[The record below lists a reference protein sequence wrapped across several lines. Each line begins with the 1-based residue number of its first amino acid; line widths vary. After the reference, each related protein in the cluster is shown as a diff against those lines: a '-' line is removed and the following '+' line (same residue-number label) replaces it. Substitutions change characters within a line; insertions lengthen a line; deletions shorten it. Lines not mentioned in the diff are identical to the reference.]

1 MSSLRFRIIVS
12 MLTIIFL
19 IVSGSYFVIQGIE
32 TGIIEGEFRNEGF
45 LLANNLASEISNNI
59 LIDDLVEVGKS
70 VDNTKNNYPEIEYVF
85 VTDIQGNV
93 IVHSFDTG
101 FPKVLMNYTKPENIM
116 NEEIISTEQGVIH
129 EFDATLF
136 KNIGYVHIGLSENR
150 VRAQILDASRKLLY
164 LAICSIIL
172 GGVFVYFIGKRLT
185 EPVLR
190 VTEGAKRINKGILDQ
205 KIEVSSRDEM
215 SELANTFNEMASSL
229 DQKINELVSSKE
241 KIEEAEKYL
250 ETLFDS
256 IEDGIIVVNS
266 NHEIIKMNRSYLKMT
281 ESEEKDVLGRT
292 CHEMIFG
299 VLPSEDQKEKCPINS
314 LFESNKS
321 IRFVHEID
329 SDTEKK
335 ILEINAS
342 LFLDKKG
349 IQNVIMVI
357 RDVTGHKFIEDQIIL
372 RNRELAALN
381 EISNIIRE
389 TFDIDKILTRSL
401 VAIQELT
408 GMESTDAYLFDE
420 KTHGFL
426 PRIHL
431 GMENVCD
438 KIEFKKIN
446 EVIIVEDL
454 KNKAKDKSNE
464 MPMSF
469 AIIPLKSKDKVLGVI
484 TICNKKSHIFSSRD
498 KELFSAIGNQIGISI
513 ENITFYENIKYLKDF
528 NDEILNNINMAI
540 HVVDTDLKILAVN
553 DELIK
558 LARGRIRKEKII
570 NNNLLNVYPFLK
582 ETNVELEYRHV
593 IKTGEI
599 FLSEEKTQY
608 YEDTIYTSTS
618 KIPIKDK
625 NGKVEKIITVIE
637 DISQRKKLEEEL
649 KDSYEELKLT
659 YFKLQELYKIKDNFL
674 SNISHELRTPLTS
687 VIGYTE
693 LMLDENLTEK
703 QRHMTEIVFRNSK
716 RLSRL
721 IKGLL
726 DSQLIESR
734 DLKLAGEIV
743 IINEIIATVV
753 EDMKN
758 MAAAKNILININ
770 ITDTLVIEGDIERL
784 TQVFSNLIENA
795 IKFTIAGEI
804 NIRGEMD
811 NQKIH
816 IRISDTG
823 IGIPQDKLEKI
834 FDRFYQVD
842 SSDERKY
849 GGTGL
854 GLWISK
860 NIIEAHGGRIWAES
874 KNSGSTFH
882 ILLPKSVRS

>member
-1 MSSLRFRIIVS
+1 
-12 MLTIIFL
+12 MLAIIFL
-19 IVSGSYFVIQGIE
+19 IVSGSYFVIQDIE
-32 TGIIEGEFRNEGF
+32 TGIIEGEFRNVGL
-45 LLANNLASEISNNI
+45 LLANNLASEITNNI
-59 LIDDLVEVGKS
+59 LIDDLVEVAKS
-70 VDNTKNNYPEIEYVF
+70 VDNAKKNYPEIDYVY
-85 VTDIQGNV
+85 VTNLQGYV
-93 IVHSFDTG
+93 IVHSFDKG
-101 FPKVLMNYTKPENIM
+101 FPKALMNFTKPEKTG
-116 NEEIISTEQGVIH
+116 NEEIFQTEKGVIH
-129 EFDATLF
+129 EFDAPLF

-164 LAICSIIL
+164 LAISAMVL
-172 GGVFVYFIGKRLT
+172 GGVFAYFIGKRLT

-190 VTEGAKRINKGILDQ
+190 LTDGAKRINKGILDQ
-205 KIEVSSRDEM
+205 KIDVSSKDEM
-215 SELANTFNEMASSL
+215 SELANTFNDMSSNL
-229 DQKINELVSSKE
+229 EQKINELVSSKE
-241 KIEEAEKYL
+241 KTQEAEKYL

-266 NHEIIKMNRSYLKMT
+266 NHVIIKLNRSFVKMI
-281 ESEEKDVLGRT
+281 GRKEDDIMGKT
-292 CHEMIFG
+292 CHEIIFG
-299 VLPSEDQKEKCPINS
+299 VLPSKDQMDKCPINS
-314 LFESNKS
+314 LLESKTP

-329 SDTEKK
+329 SNYEKK

-342 LFLDKKG
+342 LFLDKQG
-349 IQNVIMVI
+349 VQNIILVI

-389 TFDIDKILTRSL
+389 TFDLDKILSRSL
-401 VAIQELT
+401 VVIQELT
-408 GMESTDAYLFDE
+408 CMESADAYLIDE
-420 KTHGFL
+420 KTQGFL
-426 PRIHL
+426 PRIHI
-431 GMENVCD
+431 GCEKVCD

-446 EVIIVEDL
+446 EVLIVEDL
-454 KNKAKDKSNE
+454 NKKDILNE
-464 MPMSF
+464 TSISF

-484 TICNKKSHIFSSRD
+484 TICSRKSHVFSNRD
-498 KELFSAIGNQIGISI
+498 KELFSAIGNQIGVAL

-553 DELIK
+553 NELIK
-558 LARGRIRKEKII
+558 ITRGKIRKEKII
-570 NNNLLNVYPFLK
+570 NNNLLNVYPLLK
-582 ETNVELEYRHV
+582 ETNVELEYKHV

-608 YEDTIYTSTS
+608 YGDTFYTSTS

-625 NGKVEKIITVIE
+625 NGKVEMILTVIE
-637 DISQRKKLEEEL
+637 DISRRKKLEEEL

-659 YFKLQELYKIKDNFL
+659 YSKLQELYKVKDNFL

-693 LMLDENLTEK
+693 LMLDEELTEK

-721 IKGLL
+721 IKSLL

-734 DLKLAGEIV
+734 NLKLAGEKCV
-743 IINEIIATVV
+743 INEVIATVV

-758 MAAAKNILININ
+758 MAAVKNIPIGIT
-770 ITDTLVIEGDIERL
+770 ITDTLVVEGDIERL
-784 TQVFSNLIENA
+784 TQVFSNILANA
-795 IKFTIAGEI
+795 IKFTIKGEI

-811 NQKIH
+811 NQNAH
-816 IRISDTG
+816 IQISDTG
-823 IGIPQDKLEKI
+823 IGIPKDMQEKI

-842 SSDERKY
+842 SSKVRKY
-849 GGTGL
+849 EGTGL

-882 ILLPKSVRS
+882 ILLPISVKS

>member
-1 MSSLRFRIIVS
+1 
-12 MLTIIFL
+12 MLSIIFL
-19 IVSGSYFVIQGIE
+19 IVSGSYFVIQDIQ

-45 LLANNLASEISNNI
+45 LLANNLASEITNNI
-59 LIDDLVEVGKS
+59 LIDDLVEVIKS
-70 VDNTKNNYPEIEYVF
+70 IDNAKNNYPEIEYIF
-85 VTDIQGNV
+85 VTDLQGYV
-93 IVHSFDTG
+93 IVHSFETG
-101 FPKVLMNYTKPENIM
+101 FPKALLNYTKPENVK
-116 NEEIISTEQGVIH
+116 NEEIISTEKGVIH
-129 EFDATLF
+129 EFDAPLF

-164 LAICSIIL
+164 LAICALIL
-172 GGVFVYFIGKRLT
+172 GGVFAYIIGKRLT

-190 VTEGAKRINKGILDQ
+190 LTDGAKRMNKGILDQ
-205 KIEVSSRDEM
+205 KIEVSSTDEM
-215 SELANTFNEMASSL
+215 GELANTFNEMASSL
-229 DQKINELVSSKE
+229 DQKIKELVSSKE
-241 KIEEAEKYL
+241 KTQEAEKYM

-256 IEDGIIVVNS
+256 IEDGIIVVN
-266 NHEIIKMNRSYLKMT
+266 NDHEIIKLNRSFLNMT
-281 ESEEKDVLGRT
+281 GKEEKDVLGRT

-299 VLPSEDQKEKCPINS
+299 NLPTKDEKEKCPLNS
-314 LFESNKS
+314 LLQLKKP
-321 IRFVHEID
+321 IRFVHEIE
-329 SDTEKK
+329 SNFEKK

-342 LFLDKKG
+342 LLLDKKG
-349 IQNVIMVI
+349 VQNIIMVI
-357 RDVTGHKFIEDQIIL
+357 RDVTGHKFVEDQIIL

-389 TFDIDKILTRSL
+389 TFDLDKILSRSL
-401 VAIQELT
+401 VSILELT
-408 GMESTDAYLFDE
+408 GMESADAYLFDE
-420 KTHGFL
+420 KTQGFL
-426 PRIHL
+426 PRIHK
-431 GMENVCD
+431 GMEKVCE

-446 EVIIVEDL
+446 EVLIVEDL
-454 KNKAKDKSNE
+454 KKKDKSNE
-464 MPMSF
+464 ISMSF

-484 TICNKKSHIFSSRD
+484 TICSRKSHVFSNRD
-498 KELFSAIGNQIGISI
+498 KELFSAIGNQIGVAL
-513 ENITFYENIKYLKDF
+513 ENNTFFENIKYLKDF

-540 HVVDTDLKILAVN
+540 HVVDSDLKILAVN

-558 LARGRIRKEKII
+558 LARGSIRKEKII
-570 NNNLLNVYPFLK
+570 NNFLLNVYPFLK
-582 ETNVELEYRHV
+582 DTNVELEYKHV

-608 YEDTIYTSTS
+608 YGDTIYTSTS

-625 NGKVEKIITVIE
+625 NGNVEKIITVIE

-659 YFKLQELYKIKDNFL
+659 YSKLQELYKIKDNFL

-693 LMLDENLTEK
+693 LMLDEKLTQH
-703 QRHMTEIVFRNSK
+703 QRHMTETVFRNSK

-721 IKGLL
+721 IKSLL

-734 DLKLAGEIV
+734 DLHLAGEKV
-743 IINEIIATVV
+743 VINEIIALVV

-758 MAAAKNILININ
+758 MATVKNIPIKINM
-770 ITDTLVIEGDIERL
+770 TDTLVVEGDFERL
-784 TQVFSNLIENA
+784 TQVFSNLLDNA
-795 IKFTIAGEI
+795 IKFTIKGEI

-811 NQKIH
+811 NQKVH
-816 IRISDTG
+816 IQISDTG
-823 IGIPQDKLEKI
+823 IGIPQDRLEKI

-860 NIIEAHGGRIWAES
+860 KLIEAHGGSIWAES

-882 ILLPKSVRS
+882 ILLPKSVK

>member
-12 MLTIIFL
+12 MLAIIFL
-19 IVSGSYFVIQGIE
+19 IVSGSYFVIQEIQ
-32 TGIIEGEFRNEGF
+32 TGIIEGEFRNVGF
-45 LLANNLASEISNNI
+45 LLANNLASEVSNNI
-59 LIDDLVEVGKS
+59 LIDDLVEVRKS

-85 VTDIQGNV
+85 VTDLQGYV
-93 IVHSFDTG
+93 IVHSFDKG
-101 FPKVLMNYTKPENIM
+101 FPKALMNYTKPEDVNK
-116 NEEIISTEQGVIH
+116 EEIISTENGVIH
-129 EFDATLF
+129 EFDALLF
-136 KNIGYVHIGLSENR
+136 KNIGYVHIGLSENK

-164 LAICSIIL
+164 LAICAIFL

-190 VTEGAKRINKGILDQ
+190 LIEGAKRINNGILDQ
-205 KIEVSSRDEM
+205 TIEVSSRDEM
-215 SELANTFNEMASSL
+215 SELADTFNDMASSL

-241 KIEEAEKYL
+241 KIEEAENYL

-256 IEDGIIVVNS
+256 IEDGIIVVNID
-266 NHEIIKMNRSYLKMT
+266 HEIIKMNRSFLKMIGAN
-281 ESEEKDVLGRT
+281 EEDVLGRT

-299 VLPSEDQKEKCPINS
+299 VLPSKDHMEKCPLNS
-314 LFESNKS
+314 LLQSKTP
-321 IRFVHEID
+321 IRFVHEIE
-329 SDTEKK
+329 SDFEKK

-342 LFLDKKG
+342 LFLDKKE
-349 IQNVIMVI
+349 IQNIIMVI
-357 RDVTGHKFIEDQIIL
+357 RDVTQHKFIEDQIII

-401 VAIQELT
+401 VAIQILT
-408 GMESTDAYLFDE
+408 GMESSDAYLFDE
-420 KTHGFL
+420 KTQGFQH
-426 PRIHL
+426 RIHI
-431 GMENVCD
+431 GTEKVCD
-438 KIEFKKIN
+438 KIEFN
-446 EVIIVEDL
+446 
-454 KNKAKDKSNE
+454 
-464 MPMSF
+464 
-469 AIIPLKSKDKVLGVI
+469 IPLKSKDKVLGVI
-484 TICNKKSHIFSSRD
+484 TICSKKSHVFSSRD

-513 ENITFYENIKYLKDF
+513 ENITFFENIKYLKDF
-528 NDEILNNINMAI
+528 NDEILNNINLAI

-553 DELIK
+553 NELIK
-558 LARGRIRKEKII
+558 LARGEIKKEKII
-570 NNNLLNVYPFLK
+570 NTNLLNVYPFLK
-582 ETNVELEYRHV
+582 ETNVELEYKHV

-608 YEDTIYTSTS
+608 YGDTIYTSTR

-625 NGKVEKIITVIE
+625 DGKVEKIITVIE
-637 DISQRKKLEEEL
+637 DISERKKLEEEL

-659 YFKLQELYKIKDNFL
+659 YSKLQELYKIKDNFL

-693 LMLDENLTEK
+693 LMLDEKLTEK

-721 IKGLL
+721 IKSLL

-734 DLKLAGEIV
+734 NLHLAGEMIV
-743 IINEIIATVV
+743 INKIIAAVV

-758 MAAAKNILININ
+758 MAAIKNIPIKIN
-770 ITDTLVIEGDIERL
+770 ITDTLVVEGDIERL
-784 TQVFSNLIENA
+784 TQVFSNLLDNA
-795 IKFTIAGEI
+795 IKFTITGEI

-811 NQKIH
+811 NQQAH
-816 IRISDTG
+816 IQISDTG
-823 IGIPQDKLEKI
+823 VGIPQDKLEKI

-842 SSDERKY
+842 STDERKY

-882 ILLPKSVRS
+882 VLLPKSVKS

>member
-12 MLTIIFL
+12 MLAIIFL
-19 IVSGSYFVIQGIE
+19 IVSGSYFVIQEIQ
-32 TGIIEGEFRNEGF
+32 TGIIEGEFRNVGF
-45 LLANNLASEISNNI
+45 LLANNLASEVSNNI
-59 LIDDLVEVGKS
+59 LIDDLVEVRKS

-85 VTDIQGNV
+85 VTDLQGYV
-93 IVHSFDTG
+93 IVHSFDKG
-101 FPKVLMNYTKPENIM
+101 FPKALMNYTKPEDVNK
-116 NEEIISTEQGVIH
+116 EEIISTENGVIH
-129 EFDATLF
+129 EFDALLF

-150 VRAQILDASRKLLY
+150 VRMQIFEASRKLLY
-164 LAICSIIL
+164 IAIFAMIL
-172 GGVFVYFIGKRLT
+172 GGVFAYFIGKRLT

-190 VTEGAKRINKGILDQ
+190 LMDGAKRINNGILDQ

-215 SELANTFNEMASSL
+215 SELADTFNDMASSL

-241 KIEEAEKYL
+241 KIEEAENYL

-256 IEDGIIVVNS
+256 IEDGIIVVNID
-266 NHEIIKMNRSYLKMT
+266 HEIIKMNRSFLKMIGAK
-281 ESEEKDVLGRT
+281 EEDVLGRT

-299 VLPSEDQKEKCPINS
+299 VLPSKDQMEKCPINS
-314 LFESNKS
+314 LLQSKTP
-321 IRFVHEID
+321 IRFVHEIE
-329 SDTEKK
+329 SDFEKK

-342 LFLDKKG
+342 LFLDKKDN
-349 IQNVIMVI
+349 QNIIMVI
-357 RDVTGHKFIEDQIIL
+357 RDVTQHKFIEDQIII

-401 VAIQELT
+401 VAIQILT
-408 GMESTDAYLFDE
+408 GMESSDAYLFDE
-420 KTHGFL
+420 KTQGFQH
-426 PRIHL
+426 RIHI
-431 GMENVCD
+431 GTEKVCD
-438 KIEFKKIN
+438 KIEF
-446 EVIIVEDL
+446 
-454 KNKAKDKSNE
+454 S
-464 MPMSF
+464 
-469 AIIPLKSKDKVLGVI
+469 IPLKSKDKVLGVI
-484 TICNKKSHIFSSRD
+484 TICSKKSHVFSSRD

-513 ENITFYENIKYLKDF
+513 ENITFFENIKYLKDF
-528 NDEILNNINMAI
+528 NDDILNNINLAI

-553 DELIK
+553 NELIK
-558 LARGRIRKEKII
+558 LARGKIKKEKII
-570 NNNLLNVYPFLK
+570 NTNLLNVYPFLK
-582 ETNVELEYRHV
+582 ETNVELEYKHV

-608 YEDTIYTSTS
+608 YGDTIYTSTS

-625 NGKVEKIITVIE
+625 DGKVEKIITVIE
-637 DISQRKKLEEEL
+637 DISERKKLEEEL

-659 YFKLQELYKIKDNFL
+659 YSKLQELYKIKDNFL

-693 LMLDENLTEK
+693 LMLDDKLTDK

-726 DSQLIESR
+726 DSQLIDSR
-734 DLKLAGEIV
+734 NLKLSGEMIN
-743 IINEIIATVV
+743 INEIIAAVV

-758 MAAAKNILININ
+758 MAAIKNIPVKINIP
-770 ITDTLVIEGDIERL
+770 DTLVVEGDIERL
-784 TQVFSNLIENA
+784 TQVFSNLLDNA
-795 IKFTIAGEI
+795 IKFTITGEI
-804 NIRGEMD
+804 HIRGEMD
-811 NQKIH
+811 NQQAH
-816 IRISDTG
+816 IQISDTG
-823 IGIPQDKLEKI
+823 VGIPQDKLEKI

-842 SSDERKY
+842 STDERKY

-882 ILLPKSVRS
+882 VLLPKSVKS

>member
-1 MSSLRFRIIVS
+1 MSSLRFRIIIS
-12 MLTIIFL
+12 MLAIIFL
-19 IVSGSYFVIQGIE
+19 IVTGSYFVIQDIQ
-32 TGIIEGEFRNEGF
+32 TGIIEGEFRNVGF
-45 LLANNLASEISNNI
+45 LLAKNLASEITNNI
-59 LIDDLVEVGKS
+59 LIDDLVEVTKS
-70 VDNTKNNYPEIEYVF
+70 VDNAKNNYPEIEYVF
-85 VTDIQGNV
+85 VTDLQGYV
-93 IVHSFDTG
+93 IVHSFDRG
-101 FPKVLMNYTKPENIM
+101 FPKALMNYTKPEKVGY
-116 NEEIISTEQGVIH
+116 EEIFETEKGIIH
-129 EFDATLF
+129 EFDAPLF
-136 KNIGYVHIGLSENR
+136 KNIGYVHIGLSENKVR
-150 VRAQILDASRKLLY
+150 VQILEASRKLLY
-164 LAICSIIL
+164 LTIGVMIL
-172 GGVFVYFIGKRLT
+172 GGIFAYFIGKRLT
-185 EPVLR
+185 EPVLSLMG
-190 VTEGAKRINKGILDQ
+190 GAKRINKGILDQ
-205 KIEVSSRDEM
+205 KIQVSSRDEM
-215 SELANTFNEMASSL
+215 SELANTFNDMASSL
-229 DQKINELVSSKE
+229 DQKINELTSSKE

-256 IEDGIIVVNS
+256 IEDGIIVINI
-266 NHEIIKMNRSYLKMT
+266 NHEIIKMNRSFLKMT
-281 ESEEKDVLGRT
+281 EIEEKDVLGRT

-299 VLPSEDQKEKCPINS
+299 VLPSEDQKENCPINS

-357 RDVTGHKFIEDQIIL
+357 RDVTGHKFIEDQIVL

-381 EISNIIRE
+381 EISNIIRG
-389 TFDIDKILTRSL
+389 TFDIDKILTLSL
-401 VAIQELT
+401 ITIQELT
-408 GMESTDAYLFDE
+408 GMESANAYIFDE

-426 PRIHL
+426 SRIHL
-431 GMENVCD
+431 GMENICD

-446 EVIIVEDL
+446 EVLIVENL
-454 KNKAKDKSNE
+454 KQIDKSNE
-464 MPMSF
+464 ISVSS

-484 TICNKKSHIFSSRD
+484 TICSKKSHVFSSRD
-498 KELFSAIGNQIGISI
+498 KELFSAIGNQIGVAL

-528 NDEILNNINMAI
+528 NDDILNNINLAI

-553 DELIK
+553 NELIK
-558 LARGRIRKEKII
+558 LGKDRIRKEKMID
-570 NNNLLNVYPFLK
+570 NFLLNVYPFLK
-582 ETNVELEYRHV
+582 ETNVELEYKHV

-608 YEDTIYTSTS
+608 YGDTIYTSTR

-625 NGKVEKIITVIE
+625 NGKVDKIITVIE
-637 DISQRKKLEEEL
+637 DISKRKKLEEQL

-659 YFKLQELYKIKDNFL
+659 YSKLQELYKIKDNFL

-693 LMLDENLTEK
+693 LMLDEKLTEQ

-721 IKGLL
+721 IKSLL
-726 DSQLIESR
+726 DSQVIESKN
-734 DLKLAGEIV
+734 LHLAGETVV
-743 IINEIIATVV
+743 INNIIAAVV

-758 MAAAKNILININ
+758 MASVKNISIKINMP
-770 ITDTLVIEGDIERL
+770 DTFVVDGDIERL
-784 TQVFSNLIENA
+784 TQVFSNLLDNA
-795 IKFTIAGEI
+795 IKFTITGEI
-804 NIRGEMD
+804 HIRGEMD
-811 NQKIH
+811 NQKAH
-816 IRISDTG
+816 IQISDTG
-823 IGIPQDKLEKI
+823 IGIPEDRLEKI
-834 FDRFYQVD
+834 FNRFYQVE
-842 SSDERKY
+842 SSVERKY

-882 ILLPKSVRS
+882 ILLPKSEKS

>member
-1 MSSLRFRIIVS
+1 
-12 MLTIIFL
+12 MLAIIFL
-19 IVSGSYFVIQGIE
+19 IVSGSYFVIQDIQ
-32 TGIIEGEFRNEGF
+32 TGIIEGEFRNVGF
-45 LLANNLASEISNNI
+45 LLAKDLASEITNNI
-59 LIDDLVEVGKS
+59 LIDDLVEVTKS
-70 VDNTKNNYPEIEYVF
+70 VDNAKNNYPEIEYVF
-85 VTDIQGNV
+85 VTDLQGYV
-93 IVHSFDTG
+93 IVHSFDRG
-101 FPKVLMNYTKPENIM
+101 FPKALMKFTKPEKTGH
-116 NEEIISTEQGVIH
+116 EEIYETENGVIH
-129 EFDATLF
+129 EFDAPLF
-136 KNIGYVHIGLSENR
+136 KNIGYVHIGLSENK
-150 VRAQILDASRKLLY
+150 VREQILDASGKLLY
-164 LAICSIIL
+164 LAISAMIL
-172 GGVFVYFIGKRLT
+172 GGVFAYFIGKRLT
-185 EPVLR
+185 EPVLKL
-190 VTEGAKRINKGILDQ
+190 TEGAKKINKGILDH
-205 KIEVSSRDEM
+205 KIKVSSRDEM
-215 SELANTFNEMASSL
+215 SELADTFNDMASSL

-250 ETLFDS
+250 ETLFDG
-256 IEDGIIVVNS
+256 IEDGIIVINI
-266 NHEIIKMNRSYLKMT
+266 NHEIIKMNRSFLKMT
-281 ESEEKDVLGRT
+281 EMEEKDVLGRT

-299 VLPSEDQKEKCPINS
+299 VLPSDDQKEKCPINS

-335 ILEINAS
+335 FLEINAS

-349 IQNVIMVI
+349 NQNVIMVI

-389 TFDIDKILTRSL
+389 IFDIDKILTRSL
-401 VAIQELT
+401 KTIQELT
-408 GMESTDAYLFDE
+408 DMESTDAYLFDE
-420 KTHGFL
+420 KTQGFL

-431 GMENVCD
+431 GIEKVCD

-454 KNKAKDKSNE
+454 KNKAKDISNE
-464 MPMSF
+464 ISMSF

-484 TICNKKSHIFSSRD
+484 TICSKKSHIFSSRD
-498 KELFSAIGNQIGISI
+498 KELFSAIGNQIGVAL

-528 NDEILNNINMAI
+528 NDDILNNINLAI

-553 DELIK
+553 TELIK
-558 LARGRIRKEKII
+558 LGKGRIRKEKMID
-570 NNNLLNVYPFLK
+570 NNLLNVYPFLK
-582 ETNVELEYRHV
+582 ETNVELEYKHV

-608 YEDTIYTSTS
+608 YGDTIYTSTS

-625 NGKVEKIITVIE
+625 NGHVEKIITVVE
-637 DISQRKKLEEEL
+637 DISDRKKLEEEL

-659 YFKLQELYKIKDNFL
+659 YSKLQELYMIKDNFL

-693 LMLDENLTEK
+693 LMLDEKLTEK

-734 DLKLAGEIV
+734 NLKLIGETCV
-743 IINEIIATVV
+743 INGIISAVV

-758 MAAAKNILININ
+758 MAAIKNIQIKID
-770 ITDTLVIEGDIERL
+770 IPEPLVVEGDIERL
-784 TQVFSNLIENA
+784 TQVFSNIMDNA
-795 IKFTIAGEI
+795 IKFTISGEI

-811 NQKIH
+811 NQKVH
-816 IRISDTG
+816 IQISDTG
-823 IGIPQDKLEKI
+823 IGIPKDRLEKI

-842 SSDERKY
+842 SSKVRKY
-849 GGTGL
+849 SGTGL

-882 ILLPKSVRS
+882 VLLPKSVKS

>member
-1 MSSLRFRIIVS
+1 
-12 MLTIIFL
+12 MLAIIFL
-19 IVSGSYFVIQGIE
+19 IVSGSYFVIQDIE
-32 TGIIEGEFRNEGF
+32 TGIIQGEFRNVGF
-45 LLANNLASEISNNI
+45 LLANNLASEITNNI
-59 LIDDLVEVGKS
+59 LIDDLVEVMKS
-70 VDNTKNNYPEIEYVF
+70 IDNTKNNYHEIEYVF
-85 VTDIQGNV
+85 VTDLQGNV
-93 IVHSFDTG
+93 IVHSFDKG
-101 FPKVLMNYTKPENIM
+101 FPKALMNYTKPEDVKE
-116 NEEIISTEQGVIH
+116 EEIISTDNGVIH
-129 EFDATLF
+129 EFDAPLS
-136 KNIGYVHIGLSENR
+136 KKIGYVHIGLSENR
-150 VRAQILDASRKLLY
+150 VRAQILEASRKLLY
-164 LAICSIIL
+164 IAICAMIL
-172 GGVFVYFIGKRLT
+172 GGVFAYFIGKRLT
-185 EPVLR
+185 EPILR
-190 VTEGAKRINKGILDQ
+190 LTDGAKRMNKGILDQ

-215 SELANTFNEMASSL
+215 SELADAFNDMASSL
-229 DQKINELVSSKE
+229 DQKLNELVSSKE

-266 NHEIIKMNRSYLKMT
+266 NHEIIKMSRSFLKMT
-281 ESEEKDVLGRT
+281 DREEKDVLGRT

-299 VLPSEDQKEKCPINS
+299 VLPSENQKEKCPINA
-314 LFESNKS
+314 LLESKKS

-342 LFLDKKG
+342 MFLERRG

-357 RDVTGHKFIEDQIIL
+357 RDITGHKFIEDQIVL

-408 GMESTDAYLFDE
+408 DMESANAYLFDE
-420 KTHGFL
+420 KTQGFL
-426 PRIHL
+426 SRIHL

-446 EVIIVEDL
+446 EVLIVEKL
-454 KNKAKDKSNE
+454 KTKEISNE
-464 MPMSF
+464 ISMCF

-484 TICNKKSHIFSSRD
+484 TICSKKSHIFSSRD
-498 KELFSAIGNQIGISI
+498 KELFSAIGNQIGVAL

-528 NDEILNNINMAI
+528 NDDILNNINLAI

-553 DELIK
+553 NELIK
-558 LARGRIRKEKII
+558 LSRGMIKRDKII
-570 NNNLLNVYPFLK
+570 NTNLFLVYPFLK
-582 ETNVELEYRHV
+582 ETNVELEYNHV
-593 IKTGEI
+593 IKTGKI

-608 YEDTIYTSTS
+608 YGDTIYTSTS

-625 NGKVEKIITVIE
+625 NGNVDKIITVIE
-637 DISQRKKLEEEL
+637 DISDRKKLEEEL

-659 YFKLQELYKIKDNFL
+659 YSKLQELYKIKDNFL
-674 SNISHELRTPLTS
+674 SNISHELRTPLTA

-693 LMLDENLTEK
+693 LMLDEKLSEK

-734 DLKLAGEIV
+734 NIHLAGEMV
-743 IINEIIATVV
+743 VINEIIATVV

-758 MAAAKNILININ
+758 MAASKNIPIKID
-770 ITDTLVIEGDIERL
+770 IPDTLVVEGDIERL
-784 TQVFSNLIENA
+784 TQVFSNLVDNA
-795 IKFTIAGEI
+795 IKFTISGEI

-811 NQKIH
+811 NQKAH
-816 IRISDTG
+816 IQITDTG
-823 IGIPQDKLEKI
+823 IGIPKDRLDKI
-834 FDRFYQVD
+834 FDRFYQID
-842 SSDERKY
+842 SSKVRKY

-882 ILLPKSVRS
+882 VLLPKSVKS

>member
-1 MSSLRFRIIVS
+1 

-19 IVSGSYFVIQGIE
+19 IVSGSYFVIQEIE

-45 LLANNLASEISNNI
+45 LLANNLADEISNDI
-59 LIDDLVEVGKS
+59 LIDDLVEVRKS
-70 VDNTKNNYPEIEYVF
+70 VDNAKNNYPEIEYIF
-85 VTDIQGNV
+85 VTDLRGYV
-93 IVHSFDTG
+93 LVHSFDQG
-101 FPKVLMNYTKPENIM
+101 FPEALMNYTKPEDVN
-116 NEEIISTEQGVIH
+116 NEEIISTENGVIH
-129 EFDATLF
+129 EFDSPLF
-136 KNIGYVHIGLSENR
+136 KNIGYAHIGLSENR

-172 GGVFVYFIGKRLT
+172 GGVFAYFIGKRLT
-185 EPVLR
+185 EPVLKL
-190 VTEGAKRINKGILDQ
+190 TDGAKRINKGILDQ
-205 KIEVSSRDEM
+205 KIEVSSKDEM

-266 NHEIIKMNRSYLKMT
+266 NHEIIKMNRSFLNMT
-281 ESEEKDVLGRT
+281 GKEEKYVLGRT

-299 VLPSEDQKEKCPINS
+299 NLPVKDDKEKCPLNS
-314 LFESNKS
+314 LMQSKKP
-321 IRFVHEID
+321 IRFVHEIE
-329 SDTEKK
+329 SDDEKK

-349 IQNVIMVI
+349 IQNIIMVI

-389 TFDIDKILTRSL
+389 TFDLDKILSRSL
-401 VAIQELT
+401 VAIQDLT
-408 GMESTDAYLFDE
+408 GMESSDAYLFDE
-420 KTHGFL
+420 KTQGFL

-431 GMENVCD
+431 GMEKVCD
-438 KIEFKKIN
+438 KIEFKNIN
-446 EVIIVEDL
+446 DVLIVEDL

-464 MPMSF
+464 MSMSF

-484 TICNKKSHIFSSRD
+484 TICSKESHIFSTRD

-513 ENITFYENIKYLKDF
+513 ENITFFENIKYLKDF
-528 NDEILNNINMAI
+528 NDDILNNINMAI

-553 DELIK
+553 NELIK
-558 LARGRIRKEKII
+558 LARGGIKKEKII
-570 NNNLLNVYPFLK
+570 NTHLLNVYPFLK
-582 ETNVELEYRHV
+582 ETNVELEYKNV

-599 FLSEEKTQY
+599 FYSEEKTQY
-608 YEDTIYTSTS
+608 YGDTIYTSTS

-625 NGKVEKIITVIE
+625 NGNVEKIITVIE

-659 YFKLQELYKIKDNFL
+659 YSKLQELYTIKDNFL

-693 LMLDENLTEK
+693 LMLDEKLTEK
-703 QRHMTEIVFRNSK
+703 QRHMAEIIFRNSK

-721 IKGLL
+721 IKSLL

-734 DLKLAGEIV
+734 NLQLVGEMV
-743 IINEIIATVV
+743 VINEIIAAVV

-758 MAAAKNILININ
+758 MAVSKNLTLKIDIP
-770 ITDTLVIEGDIERL
+770 DTLVIEGDIERL
-784 TQVFSNLIENA
+784 TQVFSNLVENA
-795 IKFTIAGEI
+795 IKFTITGEI

-811 NQKIH
+811 NQKAH
-816 IRISDTG
+816 IQISDTG
-823 IGIPQDKLEKI
+823 IGIPQDRLKKI

-842 SSDERKY
+842 SSNVRKY

-860 NIIEAHGGRIWAES
+860 NIIEAHGGSIWAES
-874 KNSGSTFH
+874 KNSGSTLH
-882 ILLPKSVRS
+882 VLLPKSVKS

>member
-1 MSSLRFRIIVS
+1 
-12 MLTIIFL
+12 MLAIIFL
-19 IVSGSYFVIQGIE
+19 IVSGSYFVIQDIE
-32 TGIIEGEFRNEGF
+32 TGIIEGEFRNVGF

-59 LIDDLVEVGKS
+59 LIDDLVEVRKS
-70 VDNTKNNYPEIEYVF
+70 VDNAKNNYPEIEYIF
-85 VTDIQGNV
+85 VTDLQGYV

-101 FPKVLMNYTKPENIM
+101 FPKALMNYTKPEDVK
-116 NEEIISTEQGVIH
+116 NEEIISTENGVIH
-129 EFDATLF
+129 EFDAPLF

-150 VRAQILDASRKLLY
+150 VRAQIFDASRKLLY
-164 LAICSIIL
+164 LAISAMIL
-172 GGVFVYFIGKRLT
+172 GGIFAYFIGKRLT

-190 VTEGAKRINKGILDQ
+190 LTDGAKRINNGILDQ
-205 KIEVSSRDEM
+205 KIEVSSTDEM
-215 SELANTFNEMASSL
+215 SELANTFNIMASSL
-229 DQKINELVSSKE
+229 EQKIKELVSSKE
-241 KIEEAEKYL
+241 KTQDAEKYL

-256 IEDGIIVVNS
+256 IEDGIIVVN
-266 NHEIIKMNRSYLKMT
+266 NDHEIIKLNRSFLNMT
-281 ESEEKDVLGRT
+281 AKEEKDVLGRT

-299 VLPSEDQKEKCPINS
+299 NVPTKDEKEKCPLNS
-314 LFESNKS
+314 LLKS
-321 IRFVHEID
+321 KKPIRFVHEIE
-329 SDTEKK
+329 SNFEKK

-342 LFLDKKG
+342 LLLDEKG
-349 IQNVIMVI
+349 VQNIIMVI

-389 TFDIDKILTRSL
+389 TFDLDMILSRSL

-408 GMESTDAYLFDE
+408 GMESADAYLFDE

-426 PRIHL
+426 PRIHQ
-431 GMENVCD
+431 GMEKVCD

-446 EVIIVEDL
+446 EVLIVEDL
-454 KNKAKDKSNE
+454 KNRDKSNE
-464 MPMSF
+464 ISMSF

-484 TICNKKSHIFSSRD
+484 TICSRKSHVFSNRD
-498 KELFSAIGNQIGISI
+498 KELFSAIGNQIAVAL

-540 HVVDTDLKILAVN
+540 HVVDTDLKILTVN
-553 DELIK
+553 NELIK
-558 LARGRIRKEKII
+558 LERGRIRKEKII
-570 NNNLLNVYPFLK
+570 NTNLLNVYPFLK
-582 ETNVELEYRHV
+582 DTNVELEYKHV

-599 FLSEEKTQY
+599 FQSEEKTQY
-608 YEDTIYTSTS
+608 YGETIYTSTS

-625 NGKVEKIITVIE
+625 NGNVEKIITVIE

-659 YFKLQELYKIKDNFL
+659 YSKLQELYKIKENFL

-693 LMLDENLTEK
+693 LMLDEKLTEK

-734 DLKLAGEIV
+734 NLKLDWEIV
-743 IINEIIATVV
+743 IVNEIIAVVV

-758 MAAAKNILININ
+758 MAVAKNILLTINL
-770 ITDTLVIEGDIERL
+770 TDSLVIEGDIERL
-784 TQVFSNLIENA
+784 TQVFSNLLDNA
-795 IKFTIAGEI
+795 IKFTITGEI

-811 NQKIH
+811 KQNAH
-816 IRISDTG
+816 IQISDTG
-823 IGIPQDKLEKI
+823 IGIPQDRLEKI
-834 FDRFYQVD
+834 FDQFYQVD
-842 SSDERKY
+842 SSNERKY

-860 NIIEAHGGRIWAES
+860 SIIEAHGGKIWAES

>member
-1 MSSLRFRIIVS
+1 MSSLRSRIIVS

-19 IVSGSYFVIQGIE
+19 IVSGSYFVIKDLE
-32 TGIIEGEFRNEGF
+32 TGIIKEEFRNEGF

-59 LIDDLVEVGKS
+59 LLDDLVEARKS
-70 VDNTKNNYPEIEYVF
+70 VDNAKNNYPEIEYVF
-85 VTDIQGNV
+85 VTDIEGNV
-93 IVHSFDTG
+93 IVHSFDKG
-101 FPKVLMNYTKPENIM
+101 FPKALMNYTKPEDVKK
-116 NEEIISTEQGVIH
+116 EEIISTENGVIH
-129 EFDATLF
+129 EFDAPLF

-172 GGVFVYFIGKRLT
+172 GGVFIYFIGKRLT

-190 VTEGAKRINKGILDQ
+190 LTEGAKRINKGILDQ
-205 KIEVSSRDEM
+205 KIEVSSKDEM
-215 SELANTFNEMASSL
+215 SELADTFNDMASSL
-229 DQKINELVSSKE
+229 DLKINELISSKE

-266 NHEIIKMNRSYLKMT
+266 NHEIIKMNRSFLKMT
-281 ESEEKDVLGRT
+281 ESQEKDVLGRT

-314 LFESNKS
+314 LFESKKS

-357 RDVTGHKFIEDQIIL
+357 RNVTGHKFIEDQIIL

-389 TFDIDKILTRSL
+389 TFDINKILSRSL
-401 VAIQELT
+401 VAIQNLT
-408 GMESTDAYLFDE
+408 DMESSDAYLFDE
-420 KTHGFL
+420 KTQGFL

-431 GMENVCD
+431 GLEKVCD
-438 KIEFKKIN
+438 KIEIKKIN
-446 EVIIVEDL
+446 EVIIVDDL
-454 KNKAKDKSNE
+454 KKNDKSNE
-464 MPMSF
+464 ISMSF

-484 TICNKKSHIFSSRD
+484 TICSKKSHIFSSRD

-513 ENITFYENIKYLKDF
+513 ENITFLENIKYLKDF
-528 NDEILNNINMAI
+528 NDDILNNINMAI

-553 DELIK
+553 NELIK
-558 LARGRIRKEKII
+558 LARGGIKKEKII

-582 ETNVELEYRHV
+582 DTNVELEYKHV

-608 YEDTIYTSTS
+608 YGDTIYTSTS

-625 NGKVEKIITVIE
+625 NGNVEKIITVIE

-659 YFKLQELYKIKDNFL
+659 YSKLQDVYKIKDNFL

-693 LMLDENLTEK
+693 LMLEEKLTEK
-703 QRHMTEIVFRNSK
+703 QKHMTEIIFRNSK

-721 IKGLL
+721 IKSLL
-726 DSQLIESR
+726 DSQLIESSN
-734 DLKLAGEIV
+734 LHFAGEMV
-743 IINEIIATVV
+743 VINEIIAAVV

-758 MAAAKNILININ
+758 MAASKNITIKID
-770 ITDTLVIEGDIERL
+770 IPDTLVIEGDIERL
-784 TQVFSNLIENA
+784 TQVFSNLVENA
-795 IKFTIAGEI
+795 IKFTITGEI
-804 NIRGEMD
+804 NIRGKME
-811 NQKIH
+811 NEKVH
-816 IRISDTG
+816 IQISDTG

-834 FDRFYQVD
+834 FARFYQVD
-842 SSDERKY
+842 SSNVRKY

-860 NIIEAHGGRIWAES
+860 NIIEAHDGKIWAES

-882 ILLPKSVRS
+882 ILLPKSVKS

>member
-1 MSSLRFRIIVS
+1 
-12 MLTIIFL
+12 MLVIIFL
-19 IVSGSYFVIQGIE
+19 IVSGSYFVIQDIE

-59 LIDDLVEVGKS
+59 LIDNLVEVRRS
-70 VDNTKNNYPEIEYVF
+70 VDNAKNTYPEIEYVF
-85 VTDIQGNV
+85 VTDIQGYV
-93 IVHSFDTG
+93 VVHSFDQG
-101 FPKVLMNYTKPENIM
+101 FPKALMNYTKPEDVK
-116 NEEIISTEQGVIH
+116 NEEIISTDKGVIH
-129 EFDATLF
+129 EFDAPLF

-150 VRAQILDASRKLLY
+150 VRGQILEASRKLLY
-164 LAICSIIL
+164 LAISAMIL
-172 GGVFVYFIGKRLT
+172 GGVFAYFIGKRLT

-190 VTEGAKRINKGILDQ
+190 LTEGAKRINKGILDQ
-205 KIEVSSRDEM
+205 KIEVSSGDEM
-215 SELANTFNEMASSL
+215 SELANIFNDMASSL
-229 DQKINELVSSKE
+229 DQKIKELISSKE
-241 KIEEAEKYL
+241 KIQEAEKYL

-256 IEDGIIVVNS
+256 IEDGIIVVNT
-266 NHEIIKMNRSYLKMT
+266 NHEIIKMNRSFLNMT
-281 ESEEKDVLGRT
+281 GREEKNVLGRT

-299 VLPSEDQKEKCPINS
+299 FLPSEDQKEKCPINS
-314 LFESNKS
+314 LLQSKTP
-321 IRFVHEID
+321 IRFVHEIE
-329 SDTEKK
+329 SDYEKK

-349 IQNVIMVI
+349 VQNIIMVI

-389 TFDIDKILTRSL
+389 TFELNKILSRSL
-401 VAIQELT
+401 NAIQNLT
-408 GMESTDAYLFDE
+408 GMESSDAYLYDE
-420 KTHGFL
+420 KTQGFL
-426 PRIHL
+426 PMIHL
-431 GMENVCD
+431 GMENICD

-454 KNKAKDKSNE
+454 KKKDISNE
-464 MPMSF
+464 ISVSF

-484 TICNKKSHIFSSRD
+484 TICSRKTHIFSNRD
-498 KELFSAIGNQIGISI
+498 KELFSAIGNQIGVAL
-513 ENITFYENIKYLKDF
+513 ENISFYENIKYLKDF
-528 NDEILNNINMAI
+528 NDDILNNINLAI

-553 DELIK
+553 NELIK
-558 LARGRIRKEKII
+558 LARGRIKKEKII

-582 ETNVELEYRHV
+582 ETNVELEYKYV
-593 IKTGEI
+593 IETGEI

-608 YEDTIYTSTS
+608 YGDTIYTSTS

-637 DISQRKKLEEEL
+637 DISERKKLEEEL

-659 YFKLQELYKIKDNFL
+659 YSKLQELYKIKDNFL

-693 LMLDENLTEK
+693 LMLDEKLTEK
-703 QRHMTEIVFRNSK
+703 QRHMTEIVLRNSK

-721 IKGLL
+721 IRGLL

-734 DLKLAGEIV
+734 NLKISGEMIV
-743 IINEIIATVV
+743 INEIIAAVV

-758 MAAAKNILININ
+758 MATIKNIKININ
-770 ITDTLVIEGDIERL
+770 IPDTLVVEGDIERL
-784 TQVFSNLIENA
+784 TQVFSNLLDNA
-795 IKFTIAGEI
+795 IKFTITGEI
-804 NIRGEMD
+804 NIRGEMN
-811 NQKIH
+811 NQKAH
-816 IRISDTG
+816 IQISDTG
-823 IGIPQDKLEKI
+823 IGIPEDKLEKI

-874 KNSGSTFH
+874 KNSGTTFH
-882 ILLPKSVRS
+882 ILLPKSVKS

>member
-1 MSSLRFRIIVS
+1 

-19 IVSGSYFVIQGIE
+19 IVSGSYFVIQDIE
-32 TGIIEGEFRNEGF
+32 TGIIQGEFRNVGF

-59 LIDDLVEVGKS
+59 LLDDLVEVRKS

-85 VTDIQGNV
+85 VTDIEGNV
-93 IVHSFDTG
+93 IVHSFDKG
-101 FPKVLMNYTKPENIM
+101 FPKALMNYTKPEDVKK
-116 NEEIISTEQGVIH
+116 EEIISTEQGVIH
-129 EFDATLF
+129 EFDASLF

-215 SELANTFNEMASSL
+215 SELANTFNDMASSL

-241 KIEEAEKYL
+241 KTEEAEKYL

-256 IEDGIIVVNS
+256 IEDGIIVVNI
-266 NHEIIKMNRSYLKMT
+266 NHEIIKMNRSFLKMT

-292 CHEMIFG
+292 CHEIIFRD
-299 VLPSEDQKEKCPINS
+299 LPPKDQKEKCPLNS
-314 LFESNKS
+314 LLQSKTP
-321 IRFVHEID
+321 IRFVREIE
-329 SDTEKK
+329 SDYGKK

-342 LFLDKKG
+342 LFQDKKG
-349 IQNVIMVI
+349 VQNIIMVL

-389 TFDIDKILTRSL
+389 TFDLDKILSRSL

-408 GMESTDAYLFDE
+408 GMESADAYLFDE
-420 KTHGFL
+420 KTQGFL
-426 PRIHL
+426 PRIHH
-431 GMENVCD
+431 GTEVCD
-438 KIEFKKIN
+438 KIEFNKIN
-446 EVIIVEDL
+446 DVLIVEDL
-454 KNKAKDKSNE
+454 KKNDKSNE
-464 MPMSF
+464 ISMSF

-484 TICNKKSHIFSSRD
+484 TICSRKSHIFSIRD
-498 KELFSAIGNQIGISI
+498 KELFSAIGNQIGVAL

-528 NDEILNNINMAI
+528 NDDILNNINVAI
-540 HVVDTDLKILAVN
+540 HVVDTDLKILTVN
-553 DELIK
+553 NELIK
-558 LARGRIRKEKII
+558 LARGSIRKEKII

-582 ETNVELEYRHV
+582 ETNVELEYKNV

-608 YEDTIYTSTS
+608 YGDTIYTSTS

-625 NGKVEKIITVIE
+625 NGNVEKIITVIE
-637 DISQRKKLEEEL
+637 DVSERKKLEEEL
-649 KDSYEELKLT
+649 KDSYQELKLT
-659 YFKLQELYKIKDNFL
+659 YSKLQELYTIKDNFL

-693 LMLDENLTEK
+693 LMLDEKLTEK
-703 QRHMTEIVFRNSK
+703 QKHMTEVIFRNSK

-721 IKGLL
+721 IKSLL
-726 DSQLIESR
+726 DSHIIESKN
-734 DLKLAGEIV
+734 LHLSGEKIV
-743 IINEIIATVV
+743 INEIIAAVV

-758 MAAAKNILININ
+758 MAVNKNLTIKVDIP
-770 ITDTLVIEGDIERL
+770 DTLVIEGDIERL
-784 TQVFSNLIENA
+784 TQVFSNLVENA
-795 IKFTIAGEI
+795 IKFTITGEI

-811 NQKIH
+811 NQKAH
-816 IRISDTG
+816 IQISDTG
-823 IGIPQDKLEKI
+823 IGIPEDRLEKI

-842 SSDERKY
+842 SSNVRKY

-860 NIIEAHGGRIWAES
+860 NIIEAHGGKIWAET

-882 ILLPKSVRS
+882 ILLPKSVKT

>member
-1 MSSLRFRIIVS
+1 
-12 MLTIIFL
+12 MLAIIFL
-19 IVSGSYFVIQGIE
+19 IVSGSYFVIQDIE
-32 TGIIEGEFRNEGF
+32 TGIIQGEFRNVGF
-45 LLANNLASEISNNI
+45 LLANNLASEITNNI
-59 LIDDLVEVGKS
+59 LIDDLVEVMKS
-70 VDNTKNNYPEIEYVF
+70 IDNTKNNYHEIEYVF
-85 VTDIQGNV
+85 VTDLQGNV
-93 IVHSFDTG
+93 IVHSFDKG
-101 FPKVLMNYTKPENIM
+101 FPKALMNYTKPEDVKE
-116 NEEIISTEQGVIH
+116 EEIISTDNGVIH
-129 EFDATLF
+129 EFDAPLS
-136 KNIGYVHIGLSENR
+136 KKIGYVHIGLSENR
-150 VRAQILDASRKLLY
+150 VRAQILEASRKLLY
-164 LAICSIIL
+164 IAICAMIL
-172 GGVFVYFIGKRLT
+172 GGVFAYFIGKRLT
-185 EPVLR
+185 EPILR
-190 VTEGAKRINKGILDQ
+190 LTDGAKRMNKGILDQ

-215 SELANTFNEMASSL
+215 SELADAFNDMASSL
-229 DQKINELVSSKE
+229 DQKLNELVSSKE

-266 NHEIIKMNRSYLKMT
+266 NHEIIKMNRSFLKMT
-281 ESEEKDVLGRT
+281 DREEKDVLGRT

-299 VLPSEDQKEKCPINS
+299 VLPSENQKEKCPINA
-314 LFESNKS
+314 LLESKKS

-342 LFLDKKG
+342 MFLERRG

-357 RDVTGHKFIEDQIIL
+357 RDITGHKFIEDQIVL

-408 GMESTDAYLFDE
+408 DMESANAYLFDE
-420 KTHGFL
+420 KTQGFL
-426 PRIHL
+426 SRIHL

-446 EVIIVEDL
+446 EVLIVEKL
-454 KNKAKDKSNE
+454 KTKEISNE
-464 MPMSF
+464 ISMCF

-484 TICNKKSHIFSSRD
+484 TICSKKSHIFSSRD
-498 KELFSAIGNQIGISI
+498 KELFSAIGNQIGVAL

-528 NDEILNNINMAI
+528 NDDILNNINLAI

-553 DELIK
+553 NELIK
-558 LARGRIRKEKII
+558 LSRGMIKRDKII
-570 NNNLLNVYPFLK
+570 NTNLFLVYPFLK
-582 ETNVELEYRHV
+582 ETNVELEYNHV
-593 IKTGEI
+593 IKTGKI

-608 YEDTIYTSTS
+608 YGDTIYTSTS

-625 NGKVEKIITVIE
+625 NGNVDKIITVIE
-637 DISQRKKLEEEL
+637 DISDRKKLEEEL

-659 YFKLQELYKIKDNFL
+659 YSKLQELYKIKDNFL
-674 SNISHELRTPLTS
+674 SNISHELRTPLTA

-693 LMLDENLTEK
+693 LMLDEKLSEK

-734 DLKLAGEIV
+734 NIHLAGEMV
-743 IINEIIATVV
+743 VINEIIATVV

-758 MAAAKNILININ
+758 MAASKNIPIKID
-770 ITDTLVIEGDIERL
+770 IPDTLVVEGDIERL
-784 TQVFSNLIENA
+784 TQVFSNLVDNA
-795 IKFTIAGEI
+795 IKFTISGEI

-811 NQKIH
+811 NQKAH
-816 IRISDTG
+816 IQITDTG
-823 IGIPQDKLEKI
+823 IGIPKDRLDKI
-834 FDRFYQVD
+834 FDRFYQID
-842 SSDERKY
+842 SSKVRKY

-882 ILLPKSVRS
+882 VLLPKSVKS